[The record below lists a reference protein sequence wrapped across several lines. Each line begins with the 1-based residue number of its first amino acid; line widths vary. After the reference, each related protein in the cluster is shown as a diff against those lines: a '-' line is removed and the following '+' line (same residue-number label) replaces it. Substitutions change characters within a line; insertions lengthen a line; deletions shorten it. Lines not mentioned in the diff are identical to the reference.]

1 MFNKFRF
8 AVNRRRLYKNCI
20 FVNQLLTFPI
30 VSFCRPYIAYIGTQS
45 ATVMIA
51 AEGVRIEDPPTQ
63 SSTKRKSAVNKSGNT
78 IGEIMASDLS
88 GIVESSFPT
97 AALVPKAETG
107 VLNFLQKYPEFDGRD
122 VTIAIFDSG
131 VDPRATGLE
140 TLCDGKT
147 VKVIERFDCSGCG
160 DVDMSKKVTPD
171 EKGNFKGLSGRT
183 LKLSPELIGL
193 NTDKDNAV
201 RVGIKSFHDL
211 VPSKIRDNIV
221 AQAKL
226 KSWDKPHKTATANA
240 SRKIVEFEA
249 QNPGMSQATMPV
261 NSSFDDLCFLV
272 AGESSKLPW
281 EKKIVKENLDFELD
295 MLNSY
300 EKLYND
306 IKTSYDCVLFPTES
320 GWLTIIDTTEQGELE
335 EALRIGEYTNTHET
349 KNVND
354 FLSISVNVH
363 DEGNVLEVVGMCS
376 PHGTHVASIASGNHS
391 SRDID
396 GVAPNAKIVSITI
409 GDGRLGS
416 METGSALVRGI
427 MKVMELCR
435 EGRCVDVI
443 NMSYGEH
450 SNWSNSGRIGEL
462 MNEMVNKYGVVWVA
476 SAGNHGPALSTVGT
490 PPDISQP
497 TLIGVGAYVSPQ
509 MMEAEYA
516 MREKLPGNVYT
527 WTSRD
532 PCIDGGQGVT
542 VCAPGGAITSVPQF
556 TMSKSQLMNGTSMA
570 APHVA
575 GAVALLI
582 SGLKQQKIEYSP
594 YSIKRAISVT
604 ATKLG
609 YVDPY
614 AQGHGL
620 LNVEKAFEHLL
631 EHRQSKDNMLR
642 FSVRV
647 GANNEKGIH
656 MRDGVQRRFT
666 DFNVNIE
673 PVFFNDKEADPKDKF
688 NFNVRLSLVPS
699 QPWVQ
704 CGSFLD
710 LSYGTRSIVVRID
723 PTSLQPGVHSA
734 VVKAYDTDCVQKGPL
749 FEIPVTVV
757 QPHVLD
763 NVENTPVF
771 EPASNRG
778 DKSVEFQPNTI
789 QRDFILVPDKATWA
803 VLRMRITDPNR
814 GNDIGK
820 FFLHTNQLL
829 PHKSCRKLETMK
841 IIGVNSEFETTT
853 TFPVTANKILE
864 LCIAK
869 YWCNHGQSHL
879 KYSLEFRGV
888 SANNPNAYV
897 MHAGRGIHQL
907 EIGALVAEEI
917 QPLLQ
922 LKTAAIVLRPSEAK
936 ISPLSATRDVIPD
949 GRQIYQNLLV
959 YNLNVSKAAEVALYA
974 PIFNDLLYESEFE
987 SQMWMLFDVNKSL
1000 VATGDAHSHTFFT
1013 KLEKGEYTVRLQIR
1027 HEKRELLEK
1036 ISEANLIAS
1045 YKLSNMLSLD
1055 FYDSYNQCII
1065 SGRKFTSAKIR
1076 EASKM
1081 LYIAPIAQ
1089 ERLGKANLPA
1099 HCAWLSG
1106 NLVFPKDEAGRRI
1119 AVHPFNYVLNP
1130 AEKKST
1136 SNGGSNG
1143 AASNSVTPAPA
1154 AAVNANGAKPK
1165 PLATS
1170 QATTSVANSAGG
1182 DGVSVQNDAP
1192 ANAGPSPS
1200 SPQKGKTSADDY
1212 AESLRDFQCTHIAKC
1227 EMEKAEKIY
1236 QDVIAAHP
1244 KHLPAHLQL
1253 IQNIESTELKS
1264 QLPLSFVAA
1273 IAKKCSEGDD
1283 ASSGDLQ
1290 KQRAALERVV
1300 KLADLVID
1308 QTDVDALLSFYGL
1321 KNDARPD
1328 ASKIKT
1334 NMDKQRN
1341 NLIEALSKKG
1351 IALAKLA
1358 VLDDNVKDNVSKL
1371 NDVYTEI
1378 IKFVDANDSKAIQFS
1393 VWHAYAHSHY
1403 GRMYKYVS
1411 KLIEDKRTRENF
1423 EELAAINNALGYEHT
1438 KAVIDR
1444 MTVSA
1449 FPHTFRL
1456 F

>member
-8 AVNRRRLYKNCI
+8 AVTQRRLYKNCI
-20 FVNQLLTFPI
+20 SLNQVLTFPS
-30 VSFCRPYIAYIGTQS
+30 VSFCRPYIAYIGTES

-51 AEGVRIEDPPTQ
+51 APAHIDQLPTKIATKVTSADNQ
-63 SSTKRKSAVNKSGNT
+63 SGDKFE
-78 IGEIMASDLS
+78 EIMASDLS

-97 AALVPKAETG
+97 GALVPKAETG
-107 VLNFLQKYPEFDGRD
+107 VLNFLQKYPEYDGRD

-147 VKVIERFDCSGCG
+147 LKVIERFDCSGCG

-171 EKGNFKGLSGRT
+171 DKGIIKGLSGRS
-183 LKLSPELIGL
+183 LKLSPELLAL
-193 NTDKDNAV
+193 NTDKDGAF
-201 RVGIKSFHDL
+201 RVGLKTFHDL
-211 VPSKIRDNIV
+211 VPAKIRDNIV

-240 SRKIVEFEA
+240 SRKIVEFET
-249 QNPGMSQATMPV
+249 QNPGDT
-261 NSSFDDLCFLV
+261 
-272 AGESSKLPW
+272 SKLPW
-281 EKKIVKENLDFELD
+281 DKKIVKENLDFELE

-306 IKTSYDCVLFPTES
+306 IKTSYDCVLFPTEN
-320 GWLTIIDTTEQGELE
+320 GWLTIIDTTEQGQLD
-335 EALRIGEYTNTHET
+335 EALRIGEFTNTHET

-363 DEGNVLEVVGMCS
+363 DDGNVLEVVGMCS

-435 EGRCVDVI
+435 EGRRVDVI

-497 TLIGVGAYVSPQ
+497 SLIGVGAYVSPQ

-575 GAVALLI
+575 GAVALII
-582 SGLKQQKIEYSP
+582 SGLKQLNIQYSP
-594 YSIKRAISVT
+594 YSIKRAIGVT
-604 ATKLG
+604 ATKLS

-620 LNVEKAFEHLL
+620 LNVEKAFEHLV

-647 GANNEKGIH
+647 GPNNEKGIH
-656 MRDGVQRRFT
+656 MREGVQRKFA
-666 DFNVNIE
+666 DFSVNIE

-688 NFNVRLSLVPS
+688 NFNVRLSLIPS
-699 QPWVQ
+699 QSWVQ

-757 QPHVLD
+757 QPHVLE
-763 NVENTPVF
+763 NVENTPIY
-771 EPASNRG
+771 EPASNRA

-841 IIGVNSEFETTT
+841 IIGVNSEFEATT
-853 TFPVTANKILE
+853 TFAVKANKIIE

-869 YWCNHGQSHL
+869 YWSNHGQSHL

-888 SANNPNAYV
+888 VAHNPNAYV

-907 EIGALVAEEI
+907 EVGALVAEEI

-922 LKTAAIVLRPSEAK
+922 LKTAATILRPSESK
-936 ISPLSATRDVIPD
+936 ISPLSATRDVIPE
-949 GRQIYQNLLV
+949 GRQIYQNMLV

-1013 KLEKGEYTVRLQIR
+1013 KLEKGEYTVRLQVR

-1036 ISEANLIAS
+1036 ISEANLIAA
-1045 YKLSNMLSLD
+1045 YKLSSMLSMD
-1055 FYDSYNQCII
+1055 FFDSYNQCIV
-1065 SGRKFTSAKIR
+1065 SGRKLTSSKIR
-1076 EASKM
+1076 EANKM

-1089 ERLGKANLPA
+1089 DRLTKANLPA
-1099 HCAWLSG
+1099 QCAWLGG

-1119 AVHPFNYVLNP
+1119 ALHQFTYVLNP

-1136 SNGGSNG
+1136 SNGASNG
-1143 AASNSVTPAPA
+1143 GNSNSSTSAPA
-1154 AAVNANGAKPK
+1154 AAVSTNGGKPK
-1165 PLATS
+1165 SQATS
-1170 QATTSVANSAGG
+1170 QAVTNTANSAGG
-1182 DGVSVQNDAP
+1182 DGVSVQNDVPGNTSA
-1192 ANAGPSPS
+1192 APS

-1227 EMEKAEKIY
+1227 ELEKAEKIY
-1236 QDVIAAHP
+1236 QDVVAAHP
-1244 KHLPAHLQL
+1244 KHMPAHLQL
-1253 IQNIESTELKS
+1253 IQNIESSELKS
-1264 QLPLSFVAA
+1264 QLPLTFATT
-1273 IAKKCSEGDD
+1273 INKKCAEGDD
-1283 ASSGDLQ
+1283 AGVDKQ
-1290 KQRAALERVV
+1290 KLRAALERIVQ
-1300 KLADLVID
+1300 LADLVIG
-1308 QTDVDALLSFYGL
+1308 QTDEDALLSFYGL
-1321 KNDARPD
+1321 KNDTRPD

-1351 IALAKLA
+1351 IAVAKLS
-1358 VLDDNVKDNVSKL
+1358 VLDDNMKDNLNKL
-1371 NDVYTEI
+1371 NDVYTDI

-1393 VWHAYAHSHY
+1393 MWHAFAHCHY

-1411 KLIEDKRTRENF
+1411 KMIEDKRTRENF
-1423 EELAAINNALGYEHT
+1423 DELAAINNALGFEHT

-1449 FPHTFRL
+1449 FPNTFRL

>member
-1 MFNKFRF
+1 
-8 AVNRRRLYKNCI
+8 
-20 FVNQLLTFPI
+20 
-30 VSFCRPYIAYIGTQS
+30 
-45 ATVMIA
+45 
-51 AEGVRIEDPPTQ
+51 
-63 SSTKRKSAVNKSGNT
+63 
-78 IGEIMASDLS
+78 MASDLS

-97 AALVPKAETG
+97 GALVPKAETG
-107 VLNFLQKYPEFDGRD
+107 VLNFLQKYPDYDGRD

-147 VKVIERFDCSGCG
+147 LKVIERYDCSGCG
-160 DVDMSKKVTPD
+160 DVDMSKKVTPS
-171 EKGNFKGLSGRT
+171 EKGTFKGLSGRS
-183 LKLSPELIGL
+183 LKLSAELLAL
-193 NTDKDNAV
+193 NTDKERAV
-201 RVGIKSFHDL
+201 RVGLKSFNDL
-211 VPSKIRDNIV
+211 VPAKVRDNIV

-226 KSWDKPHKTATANA
+226 KNWDKPHKMATANA
-240 SRKIVEFEA
+240 SRKIVEFES
-249 QNPGMSQATMPV
+249 QNPGETP
-261 NSSFDDLCFLV
+261 
-272 AGESSKLPW
+272 KLPW
-281 EKKIVKENLDFELD
+281 DKKIIKENLDFELE
-295 MLNSY
+295 MLNTY
-300 EKLYND
+300 EKLYNEV
-306 IKTSYDCVLFPTES
+306 KTSYDCVLFPTEN
-320 GWLTIIDTTEQGELE
+320 GWLTIIDTTEQGDLE
-335 EALRIGEYTNTHET
+335 KALRIGEYTRTHET
-349 KNVND
+349 KNVDD

-363 DEGNVLEVVGMCS
+363 DDGNVLEVVGMCS
-376 PHGTHVASIASGNHS
+376 PHGTHVASIASGNHN

-416 METGSALVRGI
+416 METGTALVRGI
-427 MKVMELCR
+427 TKVMELCR
-435 EGRCVDVI
+435 EGRRIDVI

-462 MNEMVNKYGVVWVA
+462 MNEIVNKYGVVWVA

-497 TLIGVGAYVSPQ
+497 SLIGVGAYVSPQ

-582 SGLKQQKIEYSP
+582 SGLKQENIEYSP

-647 GANNEKGIH
+647 GTNQAKGIH
-656 MRDGVQRRFT
+656 LREGVQRKFV

-673 PVFFNDKEADPKDKF
+673 PVFFNDKEVDPKEKF
-688 NFNVRLSLVPS
+688 NFNVRLSLLPS

-710 LSYGTRSIVVRID
+710 LSYGVRSIVVRID

-734 VVKAYDTDCVQKGPL
+734 VVRAYDTDNVRKGPL

-757 QPHVLD
+757 QPHVLED
-763 NVENTPVF
+763 NQNTPIY
-771 EPASNRG
+771 EPASNRA

-789 QRDFILVPDKATWA
+789 QRDFIQVPDKATWA
-803 VLRMRITDPNR
+803 VLRLRITDPNR

-829 PHKSCRKLETMK
+829 PNQSCRKLETMK
-841 IIGVNSEFETTT
+841 IIGVNSEFEATA
-853 TFPVTANKILE
+853 TFRVKANRILE

-869 YWCNHGQSHL
+869 YWSNHGQSHL
-879 KYSLEFRGV
+879 KYSLEFHGV
-888 SANNPNAYV
+888 AALNPNAYV
-897 MHAGRGIHQL
+897 MHAGRGIHKL

-922 LKTAAIVLRPSEAK
+922 LKNAAVVLKPTEAK
-936 ISPLSATRDVIPD
+936 ISPLSATRDVIPE
-949 GRQIYQNLLV
+949 GRQVYQNILV
-959 YNLNVSKAAEVALYA
+959 YNLNVAKAAEVALYA
-974 PIFNDLLYESEFE
+974 PLFNDLLYEAEFE
-987 SQMWMLFDVNKSL
+987 SQMWMLFDVNKTL

-1013 KLEKGEYTVRLQIR
+1013 KLEKGEYTVRLQVR

-1036 ISEANLIAS
+1036 ISEANLIAA
-1045 YKLSNMLSLD
+1045 YKLANMLSFD

-1065 SGRKFTSAKIR
+1065 SGRKITSAKVR
-1076 EASKM
+1076 ETTKM

-1089 ERLGKANLPA
+1089 EKLTKANLPA
-1099 HCAWLSG
+1099 QCAWLAG
-1106 NLVFPKDEAGRRI
+1106 NLIFPKDEGGRRI
-1119 AVHPFNYVLNP
+1119 ALHPFTYILNP

-1136 SNGGSNG
+1136 ANG
-1143 AASNSVTPAPA
+1143 AANGAAANNASPA
-1154 AAVNANGAKPK
+1154 AAAAVTANGAKPK
-1165 PLATS
+1165 AAATPQGATS
-1170 QATTSVANSAGG
+1170 AANSAGG
-1182 DGVSVQNDAP
+1182 DGVTLQSEVP
-1192 ANAGPSPS
+1192 ANGGGGAPS

-1212 AESLRDFQCTHIAKC
+1212 AESLRDFQCSHIAKC
-1227 EMEKAEKIY
+1227 ELEKAEKIY
-1236 QDVIAAHP
+1236 NDVIAAHP
-1244 KHLPAHLQL
+1244 KHLPAHLQM
-1253 IQNIESTELKS
+1253 IQNIESSELKS
-1264 QLPLSFVAA
+1264 QLPFAFLAA
-1273 IAKKCSEGDD
+1273 QQNSNKEGDNANVD
-1283 ASSGDLQ
+1283 KPKEDQQ
-1290 KQRAALERVV
+1290 KQRSALERIV
-1300 KLADLVID
+1300 KLADIVIKE
-1308 QTDVDALLSFYGL
+1308 TDADALLSYYGI
-1321 KNDARPD
+1321 KNDTRPD
-1328 ASKIKT
+1328 AAKIKT
-1334 NMDKQRN
+1334 NMDKQKN

-1351 IALAKLA
+1351 IALAKLC
-1358 VLDDNVKDNVSKL
+1358 VLEDNLKDHLAEL
-1371 NDVYTEI
+1371 NEVYTDI
-1378 IKFVDANDSKAIQFS
+1378 IKFIDATDTKAIQFAI
-1393 VWHAYAHSHY
+1393 WHAYAHNHY
-1403 GRMYKYVS
+1403 GRMYKYVT
-1411 KLIEDKRTRENF
+1411 KMIEDKRTRELF
-1423 EELAAINNALGYEHT
+1423 EEMAAINSALGYEHT

-1444 MTVSA
+1444 MAVTY
-1449 FPHTFRL
+1449 FPGGFRL